1 MSDNLRL
8 ACESEVILVPL
19 ARILP
24 MRMLDAS
31 VKTTVKYKCIEA
43 SIKELGLIEPL
54 VVYPQPGGGGLYM
67 LLDGH
72 LRHLVLTSLAHETA
86 KCLVAF
92 DDEAYTYNHKVSR
105 LSAIQEHFMIR
116 RAIRNGVSE
125 DRIARSLDVDVSTI
139 RQKRDMLD
147 GICPEAV
154 ELLKD
159 RRTSAQTF
167 RELRRVKPMRQIE
180 IAELMC
186 ASNNYKMG
194 YIKCLVAAT
203 SVEQIVEGDRPKEL
217 QSLSPEDVSRI
228 ENEMVTL
235 SRDFKA
241 MEESHGRNTLHLV
254 IVIGYLRKLLDNV
267 RVLRFLVQ
275 HHPDV
280 LAEFQKLVDNR
291 SLKEQ
296 AGAVQ

>member
-1 MSDNLRL
+1 MSDNVRL
-8 ACESEVILVPL
+8 ACESEVVMIPL

-24 MRMLDAS
+24 MRMLDAGI
-31 VKTTVKYKCIEA
+31 KTTVKYKCIEA

-54 VVYPQPGGGGLYM
+54 VVFPQPGSAGLLM

-72 LRHLVLTSLAHETA
+72 LRHLVLTAIGEESC
-86 KCLVAF
+86 KCLIAF

-116 RAIRNGVSE
+116 RAIKNGVSE
-125 DRIARSLDVDVSTI
+125 ERIARSLDVDVSTI
-139 RQKRDMLD
+139 RQKRDMLE

-186 ASNNYKMG
+186 ASNNYKMC

-203 SVEQIVEGDRPKEL
+203 PIEQTLEGDRPKEFQTL
-217 QSLSPEDVSRI
+217 TSEDVSRI
-228 ENEMVTL
+228 ENEMATL
-235 SRDFKA
+235 SRDFRA
-241 MEESHGRNTLHLV
+241 IEESHGKNTLHLV
-254 IVIGYLRKLLDNV
+254 IVLGYLRKMLDNV
-267 RVLRFLVQ
+267 RIVKYLAQYHAEVLSEL
-275 HHPDV
+275 
-280 LAEFQKLVDNR
+280 QKLVDNR
-291 SLKEQ
+291 MLKEQ
-296 AGAVQ
+296 AAGQ